1 MTHKDLVKKARK
13 WLKDIEKCSVVVTE
27 KGSST
32 GYEIADAIGWKSA
45 RHSVLIECKTS
56 RADFRADS
64 KKWFRAEG
72 FGMGQRRFFFAP
84 KGIIPKEELPPGWGL
99 LEIEG
104 NRVTTIVPCDLL
116 CFDEH
121 RCWAEMPL
129 LVAMV
134 RKLQYQNRNL
144 RKELRKKK

>member
-1 MTHKDLVKKARK
+1 MTHKELVKAAKQ
-13 WLKDIEKCSVVVTE
+13 WLLKDQKCSVVLTE
-27 KGSST
+27 KASNH
-32 GYEIADAIGWKSA
+32 EVADAIGWKSA

-72 FGMGQRRFFFAP
+72 LGMGQRRFFLAP
-84 KGIIPKEELPPGWGL
+84 KGIVPRDELPPGWGL
-99 LEIEG
+99 LEVDGTKI
-104 NRVTTIVPCDLL
+104 NVVVPCDLL
-116 CFDEH
+116 CFDEK

-129 LVAMV
+129 LVAAV

-144 RKELRKKK
+144 RKELRKKKK